1 MQFMFQQSAGY
12 ENARVVLDHTK
23 AKAGMQDN
31 IRGLATVKRVG
42 NETSRSSPRS
52 TSASFPMLIPLL
64 SNIFTGDKKSVE
76 GVEYKQSRQT
86 QHLQSTR
93 RVQQPQQMRRNN
105 VQYFRTLHTWRFM
118 RVRAM

>member
-1 MQFMFQQSAGY
+1 MQFMFQQSAGC

-93 RVQQPQQMRRNN
+93 RVQQPRQMRRNN